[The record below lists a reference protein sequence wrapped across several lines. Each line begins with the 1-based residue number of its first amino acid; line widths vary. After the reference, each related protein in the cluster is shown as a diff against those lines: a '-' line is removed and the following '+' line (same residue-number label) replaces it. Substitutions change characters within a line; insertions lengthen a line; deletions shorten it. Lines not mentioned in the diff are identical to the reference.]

1 MNLKLATIDDLKIHE
16 KELLQ
21 IISNSINENHRNLPN
36 YNEFIVYKKLIT
48 YFEQRKT
55 NVWIALDDEK
65 IVGYAQFFL
74 NEKGRIHLNEIA
86 VSKDYQHKG
95 VGTKLLNAVESSSFD
110 LGADTIE
117 LFCNED
123 NEVAKKFYE
132 NNKYST
138 EKRLLIK
145 KV

>member
-21 IISNSINENHRNLPN
+21 IIANSINENHRNLPN

-65 IVGYAQFFL
+65 MVGYAQFFL

-132 NNKYST
+132 NNKYRT

>member
-1 MNLKLATIDDLKIHE
+1 LFVGTQ
-16 KELLQ
+16 Q
-21 IISNSINENHRNLPN
+21 I
-36 YNEFIVYKKLIT
+36 
-48 YFEQRKT
+48 
-55 NVWIALDDEK
+55 
-65 IVGYAQFFL
+65 L

-132 NNKYST
+132 NNKYRT

>member
-21 IISNSINENHRNLPN
+21 IIANSINENHRNLPN

-65 IVGYAQFFL
+65 MVGYAQFFL

-86 VSKDYQHKG
+86 VSKGYQHKG

-123 NEVAKKFYE
+123 NEVAKKFY
-132 NNKYST
+132 
-138 EKRLLIK
+138 
-145 KV
+145 